1 MKRYGKQQIH
11 RAAQQTRNLLGL
23 ASALVGVG
31 VGLLRLRDLAAER
44 LVASAMDRPSPAAVA
59 RSLASLPAP
68 LRQEAE
74 AAAEALRARETLRL
88 EIRARDGVRL
98 VGHWLPAAQP
108 RRVVL
113 GFHGWHSAWNRDFSL
128 SAPFFL
134 EQGCSLLLVE
144 QRAHGES
151 GGESIGYGLLERY
164 DLLDWLEELEVRG
177 LGAGL
182 PVYLAGVS
190 MGATTVM
197 LAAGLPLPERVHGV
211 MADCGFT
218 SAPDIWESVWTGAQ
232 PLPYALLRGAVERL
246 AEARLGLPPDAD
258 STPSALARWERP
270 ALFIHGLSDHFVPPE
285 MTKRSYAACAGP
297 KRLLLV
303 EGAGH
308 ALSYP
313 KDPAAYQAALLD
325 FWQAF
330 DVWKQA

>member
-1 MKRYGKQQIH
+1 MKRYSRKRQ
-11 RAAQQTRNLLGL
+11 RSAQTALKWLGL
-23 ASALVGVG
+23 ASTLAGAAA
-31 VGLLRLRDLAAER
+31 GLLRLRDFAAER
-44 LVASAMDRPSPAAVA
+44 LVASAMDRPRPEDVE
-59 RSLASLPAP
+59 RSFASLPAP
-68 LRQEAE
+68 LRQQADE
-74 AAAEALRARETLRL
+74 AAAALRERATLRL

-98 VGHWLPAAQP
+98 VGHWLPAARP

-134 EQGCSLLLVE
+134 DQGCSLLLVE
-144 QRAHGES
+144 QRAHGAS
-151 GGESIGYGLLERY
+151 GGDCIGYGLLERY
-164 DLLDWLEELEVRG
+164 DLLNWLEELEARG

-182 PVYLAGVS
+182 PVYLAGIS

-197 LAAGLPLPERVHGV
+197 LAAGLPLPERVHGI

-246 AEARLGLPPDAD
+246 AEARLGCPADAD
-258 STPSALARWERP
+258 SSSEALARWARP
-270 ALFIHGLSDHFVPPE
+270 ALFIHGVNDRFVPPE
-285 MTKRSYAACAGP
+285 MTKRSYEACAGP

-313 KDPAAYQAALLD
+313 TDPVAYQAALLD
-325 FWQAF
+325 FWQDF
-330 DVWKQA
+330 DDWKQA